1 MVHAPVPRGDNMKR
15 YSFLTTLVFCL
26 LIAPPH
32 VAAQSSP
39 GESESKTL
47 PQAENGVPLDRL
59 IATVAKKTGK
69 KFVVDPRVHANAVLV
84 GQEPSEVTYPQLL
97 TVLEVY
103 GYIAVDDGGYVRIL
117 PDANARQEPIPTIT
131 SKDTRPASECVTQ
144 VIPLKYVSAA
154 QLVPILRPMLPQ
166 YAHLVALPSANSLI
180 VVDRFAN
187 VRRIEAVVKSL
198 DTPENQPASK
208 KEPER

>member
-131 SKDTRPASECVTQ
+131 SKDTRPASECVT
-144 VIPLKYVSAA
+144 
-154 QLVPILRPMLPQ
+154 
-166 YAHLVALPSANSLI
+166 
-180 VVDRFAN
+180 
-187 VRRIEAVVKSL
+187 
-198 DTPENQPASK
+198 
-208 KEPER
+208 